1 MLAGLAPAFL
11 ALPCHS
17 QTFILNR
24 LLNHRSSVLVGPAP
38 AFLALPSHS
47 HPQSFSVYNKTS
59 FYLSSLMLGDD
70 QRHTRADIAAAH
82 SCYDR
87 FCLGVITRKICAVTA
102 LIIKQFQ

>member
-1 MLAGLAPAFL
+1 MLAGL
-11 ALPCHS
+11 
-17 QTFILNR
+17 
-24 LLNHRSSVLVGPAP
+24 AP

-87 FCLGVITRKICAVTA
+87 FCLGVITHKIFAVTA